1 MAPVN
6 RGRGGKKRAG
16 INHEVREKITQ
27 NIFYLIFLGAKVS
40 FWYFN

>member
-16 INHEVREKITQ
+16 INHEVREKNNQ
-27 NIFYLIFLGAKVS
+27 KFFY
-40 FWYFN
+40 